1 MLIGG
6 GSVLVKSA
14 LISVVGTDDVL
25 SYDTSHNTHS
35 IIQFLFPTDINNQM

>member
-6 GSVLVKSA
+6 GSVLVKST

-25 SYDTSHNTHS
+25 SYDTKYNTFAHSFS
-35 IIQFLFPTDINNQM
+35 IISHLCF